1 MYIAWLCFP
10 NTFEDDEDEDHSP
23 VVEFSEPASWKYG
36 KVIPVSFTILHSW
49 TDKDKELY
57 K

>member
-1 MYIAWLCFP
+1 MYSAWLCYP
-10 NTFEDDEDEDHSP
+10 QPFEDDDDAP
-23 VVEFSEPASWKYG
+23 DACIEFSEPASWKYG
-36 KVIPVSFTILHSW
+36 KVLPISFTILHSW

>member
-1 MYIAWLCFP
+1 MYAAWICFP
-10 NTFEDDEDEDHSP
+10 RAFADDDDY
-23 VVEFSEPASWKYG
+23 EPAPCIEFIEPERWKFD
-36 KVIPVSFTILHSW
+36 KVIPISFNVLHSW

>member
-1 MYIAWLCFP
+1 MYIAWLCCP

>member
-1 MYIAWLCFP
+1 MYAAWICYP
-10 NTFEDDEDEDHSP
+10 NTFDDDDDYEPDACI
-23 VVEFSEPASWKYG
+23 EFSEPASWKYG
-36 KVIPVSFTILHSW
+36 KVIPISFTILHSW